1 MTIRGGG
8 DPSPNMVQRTV
19 RLECGPP
26 PRSLAA
32 EANGCFMVGTRRG
45 SNRIQGC
52 GAILR
57 AKWQAPSVRTAA
69 TATEIRSR
77 QNRPAATNQLDIDIP
92 IQEWAHRLGAS
103 PLKRMAASWSGP
115 DAGPTEYKVAA
126 RYYAQNGRLPSVR
139 TAATATEIRSRQ
151 NRPAATN
158 QLDIDIPIQVRADQ
172 GAALAACRLAGC
184 CTGFAERFERL
195 AQGEL
200 NMRVSSQLRVRLRL
214 AGRAAS
220 QVGNWISWLHAI
232 ATSKGPVR

>member
-1 MTIRGGG
+1 MTRARTWSRG
-8 DPSPNMVQRTV
+8 PSLEWAH
-19 RLECGPP
+19 RLGASPLKRMAASWSGPDAGP
-26 PRSLAA
+26 TEYKVAA
-32 EANGCFMVGTRRG
+32 RYYAQNGR
-45 SNRIQGC
+45 
-52 GAILR
+52 L
-57 AKWQAPSVRTAA
+57 PSVRTAA

-172 GAALAACRLAGC
+172 GAALGLCRLAGC

-200 NMRVSSQLRVRLRL
+200 TCV
-214 AGRAAS
+214 
-220 QVGNWISWLHAI
+220 
-232 ATSKGPVR
+232 